1 MNDEGLGIESIK
13 NVCDIIMTTSKLENN
28 NSVPAVTPKVNELAN
43 RNTTETKRGSSI
55 EMPF

>member
-43 RNTTETKRGSSI
+43 QNTTETKRGRSI